1 MQVALFFDNAD
12 NRKRLMSKGLSR
24 HVYAVIMAGG
34 IGKKLWPLS
43 RKKIPKQF
51 VDLFDDGT
59 MVAKTVRRISAL
71 VREENIFIITSEL
84 GRTLLSDSFGSFSCD
99 NIIVEPSSRNTAPCI
114 ALATAHIKKR
124 DSDAVTIV
132 LPSDH
137 LVLDEQAFIKMV
149 EAGIEIAS
157 EKKALV
163 TIGIKVDRPETAYGY
178 IQVDAQSSIP
188 VAFSDGCDF
197 LLFRV
202 KAFAEKPDAA
212 TAMEFLE
219 SNDFYWNSGVFIWHI
234 DAISRE
240 FERSMPDLYKD
251 LLAIYESLG
260 SEKEQEVIEDVYSWI
275 HPLSIDYGI
284 MEKAETVFV
293 LAGEFGWSDLGCW
306 DEVLKV
312 AGSSIARE
320 GELPDRRLV
329 QIDCDNVLVKNTGSK
344 VICTIGLRD
353 VIIVDTDDALLVCSK
368 GHSHRVGD
376 AVDALRHEGLEEY
389 L

>member
-1 MQVALFFDNAD
+1 MN
-12 NRKRLMSKGLSR
+12 NGSSK

-43 RKKIPKQF
+43 RKKMPKQF
-51 VDLFDDGT
+51 VDLLDDGT

-71 VREENIFIITSEL
+71 VREENIFVITCEL
-84 GRTLLSDSFGSFSCD
+84 GRTLLLGTLGNFNRD
-99 NIIVEPSSRNTAPCI
+99 NIIVEPSDRNTAPCI

-124 DSDAVTIV
+124 DPDAITIV

-137 LVLDEQAFIKMV
+137 FVLDEEAFIKIV

-163 TIGIKVDRPETAYGY
+163 TIGIKANRPETAYGY
-178 IQVDAQSSIP
+178 IQVDVQRSIP
-188 VAFSDGCDF
+188 MTFSDRRDF

-202 KAFAEKPDAA
+202 KAFAEKPDAV
-212 TAMEFLE
+212 TAAQFLE
-219 SNDFYWNSGVFIWHI
+219 SKDFYWNSGVFIWHI
-234 DAISRE
+234 DAIERE

-260 SEKEQEVIEDVYSWI
+260 SEKEREVIEDVYSWI

-306 DEVLKV
+306 DEVLNV
-312 AGSSIARE
+312 ASHHSAIE
-320 GELPDRRLV
+320 GKLPDSHVV
-329 QIDCDNVLVKNTGSK
+329 QLDCDNVFVKKTAGK
-344 VICTIGLRD
+344 VVCTIGLRD
-353 VIIVDTDDALLVCSK
+353 VIIVETDDALLVCSK
-368 GHSHRVGD
+368 GHSHRVGKV
-376 AVDALRHEGLEEY
+376 VDALRREGLEEY

>member
-1 MQVALFFDNAD
+1 
-12 NRKRLMSKGLSR
+12 MSNGLSR

-43 RKKIPKQF
+43 RRKMPKQF
-51 VDLFDDGT
+51 VDLLDDGT
-59 MVAKTVRRISAL
+59 MVAKTVRRISGI
-71 VREENIFIITSEL
+71 VPDENIFIITSEL
-84 GRTLLSDSFGSFSCD
+84 GRTLLWETLGSFRSQ

-124 DSDAVTIV
+124 DPDAVTIV

-137 LVLDEQAFIKMV
+137 LVHDDLTFVKIVQ
-149 EAGIEIAS
+149 AGIEIAR
-157 EKKALV
+157 EKKGLV
-163 TIGIKVDRPETAYGY
+163 TIGIKPDRPETAYGY
-178 IQVDAQSSIP
+178 IQADGQLP
-188 VAFSDGCDF
+188 LPLAFSDGCDF

-202 KAFAEKPDAA
+202 KAFAEKPDAS
-212 TAMEFLE
+212 TAVEFLE

-251 LLAIYESLG
+251 LLAIYDSLG
-260 SEKEQEVIEDVYSWI
+260 SENEQKVIEDVYSWI

-293 LAGEFGWSDLGCW
+293 LTGEFGWTDLGCW

-312 AGSSIARE
+312 SGNRRAPASD
-320 GELPDRRLV
+320 LPESRLV
-329 QIDCDNVLVKNTGSK
+329 QIDCDNVFVKNSAGK
-344 VICTIGLRD
+344 AVCTIGISD
-353 VIIVDTDDALLVCSK
+353 MIIIDTDDALLVCRN
-368 GHSHRVGD
+368 GQSHRVGE
-376 AVDALRHEGLEEY
+376 AVDTLRREGLEEY